1 MITQEGRMSR
11 RGIIDGEMIR
21 LSEKNSPGSEI

>member
-1 MITQEGRMSR
+1 MITHEGRMSR

-21 LSEKNSPGSEI
+21 LFEKNSPGSEV